1 MLLINPPQ
9 FRDLMAPTVWDSL
22 PNRPGVL
29 ATWLAPNPRDDGI
42 ALDATGAAALSIWLF
57 AIPGMLP

>member
-1 MLLINPPQ
+1 
-9 FRDLMAPTVWDSL
+9 MAPTVWDSL